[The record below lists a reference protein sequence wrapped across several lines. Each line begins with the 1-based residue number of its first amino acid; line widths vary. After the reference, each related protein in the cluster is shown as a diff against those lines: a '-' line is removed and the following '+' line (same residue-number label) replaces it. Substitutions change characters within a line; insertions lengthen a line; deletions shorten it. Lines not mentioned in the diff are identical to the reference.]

1 MHRNNKTTN
10 AMERTPFIITTLVA
24 AMLSLGPINAAEPYR
39 MSGPRNEV
47 EMERALEKALN
58 RHMCFPLLDRN
69 RHMTGEVSV
78 SFVVNAEGRIEVIE
92 CTSDNTP
99 LKEYV
104 LRKLS
109 QIDIGDNKA
118 GIWKTTHMRFVF
130 RPEAD

>member
-1 MHRNNKTTN
+1 
-10 AMERTPFIITTLVA
+10 MERTAFFRTALLITTLAFGSAQA
-24 AMLSLGPINAAEPYR
+24 AGPVR
-39 MSGPRNEV
+39 MSSPRNEV

-58 RHMCFPLLDRN
+58 RHMCFPLLERSKD
-69 RHMTGEVSV
+69 MTGVVSV
-78 SFVVNAEGRIEVIE
+78 SFVVNAEGRLEIIE
-92 CTSDNTP
+92 CTSDNAP

-104 LRKLS
+104 LRKLA